1 MKRYWLALLLV
12 FSAQAWA
19 VERVVSLAPSLSEIV
34 VELGAADVLVGVLD
48 GGDRPA
54 ALVNLPSV
62 GRYGQLDM
70 ERLLSLK
77 PDLILLWPG
86 SVGPA
91 QREQLRRLNIPVYVA
106 EPHNLEQ
113 LTTQVQAIAEQ
124 LDRADAGLALAD
136 QLRQRLA
143 ELRQRYRRAEPLRVF
158 YQVWNQPL
166 YTVGGEQI
174 ISDALS
180 VCGARNVFDDL
191 KLPAPQVSIE
201 SVLQRDPQ
209 LILVGD
215 QAQREAWK
223 VWPTMFERVRLVP
236 DKGLERPSGQMLEA
250 VARLCQ
256 VIAPNLGHRYRRQAS
271 SHRGLHSKCGRG
283 IAPDGGLR
291 ADQDFVSIPVQMWEG
306 ACPRWRPPSRPGCW
320 IRPSTYPF
328 LRSRLL

>member
-1 MKRYWLALLLV
+1 MMGRWLTLLLLA
-12 FSAQAWA
+12 FGAQALA

-34 VELGAADVLVGVLD
+34 VELGAADLLVGVLD
-48 GGDRPA
+48 GGERPA
-54 ALVNLPSV
+54 ALANVPSV
-62 GRYGQLDM
+62 GHYGQLNM

-91 QREQLRRLNIPVYVA
+91 QREQLQRLNIPVFVA
-106 EPHNLEQ
+106 EPHSLEQ

-124 LDRADAGLALAD
+124 LGRVDAGRQLAA

-143 ELRQRYRRAEPLRVF
+143 ELRQRYQRAEPLRVF

-166 YTVGGEQI
+166 YTVGGGQI
-174 ISDALS
+174 ISDALN

-201 SVLQRDPQ
+201 SVLQRNPEV
-209 LILVGD
+209 ILVGD
-215 QAQREAWK
+215 QAQMEAWK
-223 VWPTMFERVRLVP
+223 AWPAMAARVRLVP

-256 VIAPNLGHRYRRQAS
+256 VIVLNR
-271 SHRGLHSKCGRG
+271 
-283 IAPDGGLR
+283 
-291 ADQDFVSIPVQMWEG
+291 
-306 ACPRWRPPSRPGCW
+306 
-320 IRPSTYPF
+320 
-328 LRSRLL
+328 